1 MLNYTVSSNL
11 GKFRLIAFIEGIS
24 YLLSTGYSNA
34 VKIPIRQFSGDEIH
48 GLWPMGILFILYCLL
63 LLKVWTQY
71 SWKFNKVVFAFIAS
85 LIPFGTFYLEAK
97 LKKEA
102 AI

>member
-1 MLNYTVSSNL
+1 MLNYNVATNL
-11 GKFRLIAFIEGIS
+11 GRFRLIAFVEGIS
-24 YLLSTGYSNA
+24 YLLLLGIAMPLKY
-34 VKIPIRQFSGDEIH
+34 VSGNLVVMKYMGWAH
-48 GLWPMGILFILYCLL
+48 GILFILYCLL

-71 SWKFNKVVFAFIAS
+71 SWKFSKVVFAFIAS